1 MSRTKKEN
9 NTIKEGSNNTMENNN
24 IMENNVTMD
33 NVVQRFSD
41 TWNYDKSENFVQ
53 YEKSDGTIGE
63 VTKRTFEFTE
73 KIGNRSTLTVTD
85 EKIIDLIMQIKCAQK
100 MESMSKYIICRNLH
114 KLNDKETLKKLGFKT
129 IGEYAKAVHG
139 IESSTANHYARIGKF
154 FINDQFKLHPA
165 LPDLSV
171 SHLIE
176 LESYASDS
184 EGNIDMEV
192 IIGLYQQGT
201 LTDSMSTKKTREV
214 LKKLRTGGIEQ
225 NDSNTSN
232 DNESSNESDDDNNS
246 KNDTQV
252 NSDSSDSS
260 DSSHNENYDLSMD
273 FDRQRVVGKM
283 YSLCEDISN
292 GFTALA
298 NNDIEVVG
306 YKEHLDALLEML
318 KTLMV

>member
-1 MSRTKKEN
+1 MARKK
-9 NTIKEGSNNTMENNN
+9 GSN
-24 IMENNVTMD
+24 IMENNTIMENNATME
-33 NVVQRFSD
+33 NNIIQRFSD
-41 TWNYDKSENFVQ
+41 TWNYDKSENYVR
-53 YEKSDGTIGE
+53 YGKADGTWGE
-63 VTKRTFEFTE
+63 VSKRTFEFTE

-114 KLNDKETLKKLGFKT
+114 KLNDKDILKKMGFKT

-139 IESSTANHYARIGKF
+139 IESSTANHYARIGKY
-154 FINDQFKLHPA
+154 FINDKFQLHPA

-225 NDSNTSN
+225 NDSDTSN
-232 DNESSNESDDDNNS
+232 DNESSNESDDNNNS
-246 KNDTQV
+246 KDDTQV
-252 NSDSSDSS
+252 SSDSSDSS
-260 DSSHNENYDLSMD
+260 DSSESSHNENYDLSMD

>member
-1 MSRTKKEN
+1 MGRKK
-9 NTIKEGSNNTMENNN
+9 GSNTMENNN
-24 IMENNVTMD
+24 IMENNATMGE
-33 NVVQRFSD
+33 NIIQRFSN

-53 YEKSDGTIGE
+53 YQKSDGTMGE
-63 VTKRTFEFTE
+63 VTKRTFELTE

-85 EKIIDLIMQIKCAQK
+85 EKIIDIIMQIKCAQK
-100 MESMSKYIICRNLH
+100 MESMSKFIVCKNLS
-114 KLNDKETLKKLGFKT
+114 KLNDKDILKKLGFKT

-154 FINDQFKLHPA
+154 FINDDFSLHPA

-184 EGNIDMEV
+184 DGNIDIEV
-192 IIGLYQQGT
+192 IIDLYQQGV
-201 LTDSMSTKKTREV
+201 LTDSMSTKKVRET

-225 NDSNTSN
+225 NDSTTNN
-232 DNESSNESDDDNNS
+232 DNESSNESDDNNNS
-246 KNDTQV
+246 KDDTQV
-252 NSDSSDSS
+252 SSDSLDS
-260 DSSHNENYDLSMD
+260 SASSHNENYDLSMD

-318 KTLMV
+318 KTLME